1 MEKFGI
7 FDLLDTLSAIM
18 APDSPAPSEAAEEKT
33 PPPSSAAGVINP
45 KQTDGA
51 FAPPS
56 YLAGENGAAAVNAE
70 RAALGA
76 FLDRHDAISRKIDS
90 AKRD

>member
-18 APDSPAPSEAAEEKT
+18 ATDSPAKSEATEEKA
-33 PPPSSAAGVINP
+33 PPTSGDTGVIQP
-45 KQTDGA
+45 KQSDGA

-56 YLAGENGAAAVNAE
+56 YLAGENGAVSTNAE
-70 RAALGA
+70 RDALGA
-76 FLDRHDAISRKIDS
+76 FLERHDAISRKID
-90 AKRD
+90 KK